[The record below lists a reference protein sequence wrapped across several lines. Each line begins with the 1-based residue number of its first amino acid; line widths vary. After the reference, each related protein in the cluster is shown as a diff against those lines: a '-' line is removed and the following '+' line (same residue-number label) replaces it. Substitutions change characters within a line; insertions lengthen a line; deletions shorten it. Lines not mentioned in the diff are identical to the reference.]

1 MTVGRLS
8 GPSGGPCPPHCD
20 PGEPS
25 GQPAAIHGGPD
36 VDRMRAPDQ
45 TFSLRVTADAIWL
58 AGTTATIVLASTL
71 DRLRSIEELF

>member
-1 MTVGRLS
+1 
-8 GPSGGPCPPHCD
+8 
-20 PGEPS
+20 
-25 GQPAAIHGGPD
+25 
-36 VDRMRAPDQ
+36 MRAPDQ